1 MATNH
6 RGYEIH
12 PGTVNYRN
20 TPRFAAALRRSMANS
35 MTEAFRTSPSLE
47 GGYVGEH
54 ATDVRHSEKVRNA
67 IEESIPLD
75 SVQETINSY
84 RRDRDRGYPSIVDT
98 TTMHGAAQYRGRYFP
113 L

>member
-20 TPRFAAALRRSMANS
+20 TPRFAAALRRTIANT
-35 MTEAFRTSPSLE
+35 MTENFTDDSLS
-47 GGYVGEH
+47 GGYVGDH
-54 ATDVRHSEKVRNA
+54 ASEARNSEKVRNA
-67 IEESIPLD
+67 VEASIPLD

-84 RRDRDRGYPSIVDT
+84 RRDRDRGYPSMVDMT
-98 TTMHGAAQYRGRYFP
+98 TLHGAAQYRGRYFP
-113 L
+113 S